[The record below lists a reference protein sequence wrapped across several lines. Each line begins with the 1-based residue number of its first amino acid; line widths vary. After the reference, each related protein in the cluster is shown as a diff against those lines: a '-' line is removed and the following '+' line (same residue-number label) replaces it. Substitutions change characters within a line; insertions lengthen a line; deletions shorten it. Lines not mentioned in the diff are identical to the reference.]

1 MKTLTKLGALLVVL
15 HFDANSQE
23 KYSYTL
29 FLPQLIHEMRYIDKK
44 WLAEEVTCHAEHVS
58 REEVRG
64 QAHQLTVGG
73 IHVGK
78 PRHRLHHLHCQ
89 SCGYPTQQQMCGY
102 YHTYVL
108 GLPTPL

>member
-29 FLPQLIHEMRYIDKK
+29 YLPQLIHEMRYIDKK

-78 PRHRLHHLHCQ
+78 PRHRLHHLQ
-89 SCGYPTQQQMCGY
+89 
-102 YHTYVL
+102 
-108 GLPTPL
+108 